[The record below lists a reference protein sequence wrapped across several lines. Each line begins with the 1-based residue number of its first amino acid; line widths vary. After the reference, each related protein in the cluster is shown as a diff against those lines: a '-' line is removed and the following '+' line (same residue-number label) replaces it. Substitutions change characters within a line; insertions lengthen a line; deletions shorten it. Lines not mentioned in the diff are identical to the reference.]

1 MTANEQ
7 YTSTSPLDLLEFE
20 RASMLTIEHEG
31 INKIPAIQKY
41 KDDCNCSFNIGI
53 KPLYL
58 QAEIA
63 ILTTFLENFIDSLPK
78 AWELGLQTWLPFNQT
93 RLQSQLN
100 QVGAAKTPRLVRV
113 DFTSVAGTPKLFEI
127 EHNPSGLGIITLF
140 QKVWGCEFTLAQ
152 QYRTHISDN
161 IHFLLTQKDLDYYD
175 ARFFME
181 EMSGNPNQVHLLGE
195 LKPEFFQQNKLHVH
209 RYFDPWKIE
218 AEANSPLKTNLE
230 LLLQSWVEG
239 RIEIDPHPDI
249 LMSKLGLASI
259 FSQTSIWEQAGLN
272 LEIAQTIIPEMQL
285 LSEITEEIPERQKSV
300 LKVLTPD
307 QSYGSRGVKV
317 GSYQRAQKWINFV
330 RELRASHTLAVVQR
344 LVEHQK
350 AILPFIDDS
359 GAIQEQEL
367 DVLYRAFFL
376 RTDTGLTFAGGY
388 YVGCAA
394 NTKSGKVSGVS
405 GVRGPLFN

>member
-1 MTANEQ
+1 MSANKK
-7 YTSTSPLDLLEFE
+7 YTSTNSPDLLELQTT
-20 RASMLTIEHEG
+20 SVLTDEHKAIE
-31 INKIPAIQKY
+31 KFQPIQKY
-41 KDDCNCSFNIGI
+41 KEDCNCSFNIGI

-58 QAEIA
+58 HHEIS
-63 ILTTFLENFIDSLPK
+63 ILTTFLQNFIDTLPK
-78 AWELGLQTWLPFNQT
+78 AWELGLQRWPPFNQT
-93 RLQSQLN
+93 PLQSQLN
-100 QVGAAKTPRLVRV
+100 QVGAAKTPRLMRV
-113 DFTSVAGTPKLFEI
+113 DFTSLAGTPQVFEI

-140 QKVWGCEFTLAQ
+140 QKVWGCESTLAQ
-152 QYRTHISDN
+152 QYRTHICDD
-161 IHFLLTQKDLDYYD
+161 IHILLTEKDLDYYD
-175 ARFFME
+175 ARFFLQ
-181 EMSGNPNQVHLLGE
+181 EMSGKPEQVHLLGE
-195 LKPEFFQQNKLHVH
+195 LKPECLQQNQLHFH

-218 AEANSPLKTNLE
+218 AEAESPLKTNLK

-239 RIEIDPHPDI
+239 RIEIEPHPDI

-272 LEIAQTIIPEMQL
+272 LEIAQTIIPEIKL
-285 LSEITEEIPERQKSV
+285 LSEISEEIPERQKSV
-300 LKVLTPD
+300 IKVLTPD

-317 GSYQRAQKWINFV
+317 GSYQRAQKWINLV

-344 LVEHQK
+344 QVEHQK

-359 GAIQEQEL
+359 GVIQEEEL

-376 RTDTGLTFAGGY
+376 LTDTGLTFAGGY

-405 GVRGPLFN
+405 GVRGPIFS

>member
-1 MTANEQ
+1 MSADKK
-7 YTSTSPLDLLEFE
+7 YTSTNSQDLLELQT
-20 RASMLTIEHEG
+20 ASVLTDEHEA
-31 INKIPAIQKY
+31 IEKFQPIQKY

-58 QAEIA
+58 HHEIS
-63 ILTTFLENFIDSLPK
+63 ILTTFLQNFIDTLPK
-78 AWELGLQTWLPFNQT
+78 AWELGLQRWPPFNQT
-93 RLQSQLN
+93 PLQSQLN
-100 QVGAAKTPRLVRV
+100 QVGAAKTPRLMRV
-113 DFTSVAGTPKLFEI
+113 DFTSLAGTPQVFEI

-140 QKVWGCEFTLAQ
+140 QKVWGCKSTLAQ
-152 QYRTHISDN
+152 QYRTHICDN
-161 IHFLLTQKDLDYYD
+161 IHILLTEKDLDYYD
-175 ARFFME
+175 ARFFLQ
-181 EMSGNPNQVHLLGE
+181 EMSGKPEQVHLLSE
-195 LKPEFFQQNKLHVH
+195 LKPEFLQQNQLHFH

-218 AEANSPLKTNLE
+218 AEAESPLKSNLK

-239 RIEIDPHPDI
+239 QIEIEPHPDI

-272 LEIAQTIIPEMQL
+272 LEIAQTIIPEIKL
-285 LSEITEEIPERQKSV
+285 LSEISEEIPERQKSV
-300 LKVLTPD
+300 IKVLTPD

-317 GSYQRAQKWINFV
+317 GSYQRAQKWINLV

-344 LVEHQK
+344 QVEHQK

-359 GAIQEQEL
+359 GVIQEEEL

-376 RTDTGLTFAGGY
+376 LTDTGLTFAGGY

-405 GVRGPLFN
+405 GVRGPIFS